1 MNNRHLAILN
11 LYPNVVSV
19 FEGKG
24 AFDANGNLVT
34 VDDAAVN
41 VEVKRLQVKENR
53 AKAYPPMQ
61 DYLDGIV
68 KGDQAQID
76 EYIAK
81 CLDVKETYPKP

>member
-19 FEGKG
+19 FEDKG

-41 VEVKRLQVKENR
+41 VEVRRLQVRENR
-53 AKAYPPMQ
+53 ARSYPPME
-61 DYLDGIV
+61 DYLDGVV

-76 EYIAK
+76 EYITK
-81 CLDVKETYPKP
+81 CLAVKDKYPKP